1 MIEVMCSRC
10 ERSLPSENFK
20 PDPRYKSGFTAWC
33 KECHR
38 EKNREW
44 YALNK
49 AKHNKRAAEWRRNN
63 PEKSRE
69 INLRHQRSNK
79 QARAESHAQ
88 WAKKNRDK
96 RNATV
101 AKRKA
106 AKLQATPKWVNWR
119 KVREIYRTARRLQEF
134 TGIPMH
140 VDHIVPL
147 QGETVC
153 GLHWEGNLRVIPASE
168 NIAKHNK
175 LVDEAARQPDMFV
188 QQPAPA
194 ATQEVLI

>member
-1 MIEVMCSRC
+1 MLEVLCSRC
-10 ERSLPSENFK
+10 ERFLPSDNFK
-20 PDPRYKSGFTAWC
+20 PDPRYKSGLASWC

-49 AKHNKRAAEWRRNN
+49 SKHNKRAAEWRRNN

-69 INLRHQRSNK
+69 ISLKHQRANK
-79 QARAESHAQ
+79 EARAESHAQ
-88 WAKKNRDK
+88 WAKRNRDK
-96 RNATV
+96 RNATG

-119 KVREIYRTARRLQEF
+119 KVREIYRTARRIQEF

-175 LVDEAARQPDMFV
+175 LIDEATRQADLFV
-188 QQPAPA
+188 APPEA
-194 ATQEVLI
+194 PKQEELL

>member
-1 MIEVMCSRC
+1 MLEVLCSRC
-10 ERSLPSENFK
+10 EMSLPSDNFK
-20 PDPRYKSGFTAWC
+20 ADPRYKSGFTSWC

-49 AKHNKRAAEWRRNN
+49 SKHNKRAAEWRRNN

-69 INLRHQRSNK
+69 ISLKHQRANK
-79 QARAESHAQ
+79 EARAESHAQ
-88 WAKKNRDK
+88 WAKRNRDK
-96 RNATV
+96 RNATC

-119 KVREIYRTARRLQEF
+119 NVREIYRTARRIQEF

-175 LVDEAARQPDMFV
+175 LIDEATRQPDLFV
-188 QQPAPA
+188 APEKQHQQE
-194 ATQEVLI
+194 QLL